1 MLRHFAPAVLLLPLA
16 TAAAAEVSVQA
27 RGERVDLSVTAAPLA
42 EVLDRL
48 GRQVGMKV
56 VYEGPAPRQLVTVTL
71 KDRTPAEAVLSLL
84 EGQGVNYALL
94 ADETGAGVKT
104 LLVAG
109 AAPPAVASAPS
120 RPAAQPAPMRRPFG
134 PPMANGEPVD
144 SFDPDQEDAQDATTD
159 NPGEG
164 VGPPAGI
171 DPAAR
176 PQVLPGQQ
184 ASQAP
189 APAPSTAL
197 PPVQQYSASPFTPQP
212 PSAPPP
218 LGGAAGSAL
227 APAPAPTAKPPQ

>member
-1 MLRHFAPAVLLLPLA
+1 MRPAFAAAVLLLPLA
-16 TAAAAEVSVQA
+16 TASAAEVSVQA
-27 RGERVDLSVTAAPLA
+27 RGERVDLSATAAPLA

-56 VYEGPAPRQLVTVTL
+56 VYEGPTPRQLVTVTL
-71 KDRTPAEAVLSLL
+71 KDRTPAETVLSLL
-84 EGQGVNYALL
+84 EGQGINYALL
-94 ADETGAGVKT
+94 ADESGAGVKT

-109 AAPPAVASAPS
+109 AAPPTSAAAPS
-120 RPAAQPAPMRRPFG
+120 RPPTQPAALRRPFG

-144 SFDPDQEDAQDATTD
+144 SFDPDQEDAPDATTD

-164 VGPPAGI
+164 VGPPATN

-176 PQVLPGQQ
+176 PAQVLPGQQ
-184 ASQAP
+184 AGQAP
-189 APAPSTAL
+189 AATPSTAP

-218 LGGAAGSAL
+218 FGSVPGAA
-227 APAPAPTAKPPQ
+227 PMPAPTPKPQQ